1 MVIFRTAAARTVIVT
16 PKLLEASGETFS
28 GFGRCFS
35 AISATS
41 ADLSAGSRRW
51 LRSGTPLPPRRQC
64 TRRANQR
71 YFSLPWGAPWPAGD
85 VHDSPLSGRRAR
97 GTWRD
102 RPLIHARRGILSE
115 GPDAKSAGAR
125 DCPRRLQPDHR
136 SGQAH
141 ADGPRTSGRRRLQH
155 AGRRANRCT
164 DRDSPSPHATPFAIR
179 QSCCGCSHDDR
190 TRSVAFLSRDEPESH
205 SLVPMRER

>member
-1 MVIFRTAAARTVIVT
+1 MPKPIRAVPVARTASDRRRPVGRALRLERGCGGGVIRLALRQERWQRRRRGQRRQLRR
-16 PKLLEASGETFS
+16 PSGS
-28 GFGRCFS
+28 WRRNANHAFS
-35 AISATS
+35 A
-41 ADLSAGSRRW
+41 
-51 LRSGTPLPPRRQC
+51 
-64 TRRANQR
+64 
-71 YFSLPWGAPWPAGD
+71 LPWGAPWPAGN

-125 DCPRRLQPDHR
+125 DRLRRLQPDHR

-164 DRDSPSPHATPFAIR
+164 DRDSPSSHATSFAIR
-179 QSCCGCSHDDR
+179 QSCCGCSH
-190 TRSVAFLSRDEPESH
+190 E
-205 SLVPMRER
+205 

>member
-1 MVIFRTAAARTVIVT
+1 MPTPISAVPAAR
-16 PKLLEASGETFS
+16 PASGRRWPV
-28 GFGRCFS
+28 GRALRRERGCGGWVIRLAPRQERGHRRRRGQRRQRRRPRGSWRRNANHAFS
-35 AISATS
+35 A
-41 ADLSAGSRRW
+41 
-51 LRSGTPLPPRRQC
+51 
-64 TRRANQR
+64 
-71 YFSLPWGAPWPAGD
+71 LPWGAPWPAGN

-125 DCPRRLQPDHR
+125 DRLRRLQPDHR

-164 DRDSPSPHATPFAIR
+164 DRDSPSSHATSFAIR
-179 QSCCGCSHDDR
+179 QSCCGCSH
-190 TRSVAFLSRDEPESH
+190 E
-205 SLVPMRER
+205 